1 MNLEPPA
8 DDAADLDDALNLTSM
23 VDVVFILLAF
33 FVLTA
38 RFVGPE
44 QDLTADALAD
54 APAAAPEDLP
64 DLINIRLDADG
75 AITLGTRPAADLL
88 ALTAAL
94 RDLAPADLP
103 VHIDAAPT
111 VPVESITATLD
122 AVLQTHLTRVA
133 LVPPN

>member
-1 MNLEPPA
+1 MFRAP
-8 DDAADLDDALNLTSM
+8 DDEDATDAMNLTSM

-44 QDLTADALAD
+44 RDLVTDALSD

-64 DLINIRLDADG
+64 EVVTIRLDAAG
-75 AITLGTRPAADLL
+75 AITLGTRAIPDHP
-88 ALTAAL
+88 ALTGAL
-94 RDLAPADLP
+94 RNLAPADLP
-103 VHIDAAPT
+103 VQIDADAT
-111 VPVESITATLD
+111 LPVDHVARTLD

-133 LVPPN
+133 LVPPQARP